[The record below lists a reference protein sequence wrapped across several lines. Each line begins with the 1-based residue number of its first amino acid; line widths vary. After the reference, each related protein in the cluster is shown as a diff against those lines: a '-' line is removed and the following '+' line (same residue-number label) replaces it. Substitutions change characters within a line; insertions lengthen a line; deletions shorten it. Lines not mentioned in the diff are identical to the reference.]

1 MMFLLCLNDSNRL
14 LKNGHLLR
22 FPCLPAGPSSLRR
35 TAKYASLLKISG
47 ALHLAL
53 FEQPGK
59 KDLSV
64 AYSKRLEMAG
74 LNSPPFDVVSG
85 RGLKPFEFMTK
96 IFDAPVRVELK
107 AI

>member
-1 MMFLLCLNDSNRL
+1 MFLLCLSDSNRL
-14 LKNGHLLR
+14 LKNSHLLR
-22 FPCLPAGPSSLRR
+22 FPHPSSLRR

-53 FEQPGK
+53 FEQPVK

-85 RGLKPFEFMTK
+85 RGLKPFEFMIK
-96 IFDAPVRVELK
+96 IFDPPVRVELK
-107 AI
+107 AM